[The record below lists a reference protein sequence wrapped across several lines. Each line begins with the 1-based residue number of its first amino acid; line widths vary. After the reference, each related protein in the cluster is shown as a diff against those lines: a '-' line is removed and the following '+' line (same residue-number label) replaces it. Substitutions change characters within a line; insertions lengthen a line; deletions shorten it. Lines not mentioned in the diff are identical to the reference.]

1 MIVLSKEQVITLHE
15 QLIAE
20 TGGISGLRDEGIL
33 ESALYAPFQTF
44 GNVEPYP
51 SLQQKAARLGFG
63 LIMDHPFIDENK
75 RTGTHTMLVFLALN
89 NIELEYTQQE
99 LSETIMQ
106 IAAAN
111 YSFEY
116 LFKWIINHQ
125 VATE

>member
-63 LIMDHPFIDENK
+63 LIMDHPFIDGNK

-89 NIELEYTQQE
+89 NIDLEYTQQE

-106 IAAAN
+106 IAAGN

>member
-63 LIMDHPFIDENK
+63 LIMDHPFIDGNK

-106 IAAAN
+106 IAAGN

-116 LFKWIINHQ
+116 LFK
-125 VATE
+125 

>member
-63 LIMDHPFIDENK
+63 LIMDHPFIDGNK

-106 IAAAN
+106 IAAGN

>member
-63 LIMDHPFIDENK
+63 LIMDHPFIDGNK

-106 IAAAN
+106 IVAGN

>member
-1 MIVLSKEQVITLHE
+1 MIVLSKEQVITIHE

-63 LIMDHPFIDENK
+63 LIMDHPFIDGNK

-106 IAAAN
+106 IAAGN

>member
-63 LIMDHPFIDENK
+63 LIMDHPFIDGNK

-106 IAAAN
+106 IATGN

>member
-44 GNVEPYP
+44 GNVEPYS

-63 LIMDHPFIDENK
+63 LIMDHPFIDGNK

-89 NIELEYTQQE
+89 NIDLEYTQQE

-106 IAAAN
+106 IAAGN